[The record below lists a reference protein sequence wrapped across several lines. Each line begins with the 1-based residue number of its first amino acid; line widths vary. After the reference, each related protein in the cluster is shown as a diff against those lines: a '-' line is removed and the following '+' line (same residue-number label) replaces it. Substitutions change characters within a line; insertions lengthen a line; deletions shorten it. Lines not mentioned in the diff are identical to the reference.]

1 MRKTL
6 PYLLLLILL
15 GVGVWYFLR
24 RPEGESFDPDEA
36 GFTVSDTA
44 AIHRIFL
51 ASRTGSRVTLERTP
65 QGWMLDGKYPALRAN
80 VRQLLTT
87 LYKQKAAYP
96 VPKGSH
102 NFIVKGMAGGSVK
115 VELFGKDGRPLRT
128 FYVGA
133 ETPDFDGTYM
143 LMEGAERPYVV
154 KMSGFEG
161 YLQPRYA
168 TSWYDWRDR
177 TVFDVPAAAIQRAS
191 VKYAE
196 DPHQSFAISRTPEG
210 IAVEMDGPAPGP
222 ANVRR
227 AEQYLSFFQN
237 VNSEGYFNGKR
248 DVRESIA
255 TTAKKCDIELQTT
268 GGTQRVAVY
277 WEPVNQRSKNV
288 GGELYDP
295 DRYYAIINGGA
306 DTVGIQQQAFEKIFR
321 DGREF
326 FAADTV
332 AKR

>member
-6 PYLLLLILL
+6 PYLVLLIALAA
-15 GVGVWYFLR
+15 GVWYFFSR
-24 RPEGESFDPDEA
+24 TDGEAFDPDEA
-36 GFTVSDTA
+36 GFTVRDTA
-44 AIHRIFL
+44 AVYRIFL

-65 QGWMLDGKYPALRAN
+65 QGWMLDGKYPALRYN

-115 VELFGKDGRPLRT
+115 VELFGKDGQALRT

-133 ETPDFDGTYM
+133 ETPDFNGTYM
-143 LMEGAERPYVV
+143 LMEGAKRPYVV
-154 KMSGFEG
+154 TMSGFEG

-177 TVFDVPAAAIQRAS
+177 TVFNVPAEAIQRAS
-191 VKYAE
+191 VRYAE
-196 DPHQSFAISRTPEG
+196 DPRRSFAIARTDAG
-210 IAVEMDGPAPGP
+210 IAVEMDGQASSTP
-222 ANVRR
+222 NLRR
-227 AEQYLSFFQN
+227 AEQYLNFFQN
-237 VNSEGYFNGKR
+237 VNCEGYFNGKLG
-248 DVRESIA
+248 VRESIA
-255 TTAKKCDIELQTT
+255 TTAKKCDVELKTT
-268 GGTQRVAVY
+268 GGTQQVAVY
-277 WEPVNQRSKNV
+277 WEPVNQRSKNI
-288 GGELYDP
+288 GNEGYDP
-295 DRYYAIINGGA
+295 DRYYAVINGGA

-326 FAADTV
+326 FAADT
-332 AKR
+332 ARK